1 MGCRQR
7 FQRTSLV
14 RLIPANGHLR
24 PADGS
29 TFRGRG
35 IYVCPLT
42 RCLRRALRNPRLRA
56 EPALRFDGLR
66 QIVLNALVQRLDR
79 SLRIALRRGAAVS
92 GYEAIHDAIASS
104 DEAPSVFDSESSPS
118 QRSERLRR
126 RSARFGVEWIR
137 MPQVALAVD
146 GPARPE
152 LRLAILDVR
161 VVDELRSSIEA
172 IVALGEH

>member
-1 MGCRQR
+1 M
-7 FQRTSLV
+7 
-14 RLIPANGHLR
+14 
-24 PADGS
+24 
-29 TFRGRG
+29 
-35 IYVCPLT
+35 
-42 RCLRRALRNPRLRA
+42 
-56 EPALRFDGLR
+56 RFDGLR